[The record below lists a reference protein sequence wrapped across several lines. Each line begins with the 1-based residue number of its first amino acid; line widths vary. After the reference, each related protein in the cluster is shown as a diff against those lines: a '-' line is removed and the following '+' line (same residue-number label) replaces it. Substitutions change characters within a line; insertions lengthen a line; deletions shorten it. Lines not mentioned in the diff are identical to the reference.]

1 LLLVLQSRRSY
12 VYQTADPVELVI
24 WLAIKILSEN
34 LSELMAK
41 TPCGKALV
49 PFAQKRTPIVGRWA
63 DQSGELMACPECG
76 YLVFDPLPT
85 NEELGTYYGS
95 QYWEEGGS
103 FEEARLSYEHG
114 GSYKETAGVIGQ
126 LWSDIGIKD
135 QKLRAHE
142 IGCGYGVAVNFMRK
156 LGIEATGSDLQV
168 SAV

>member
-1 LLLVLQSRRSY
+1 
-12 VYQTADPVELVI
+12 
-24 WLAIKILSEN
+24 
-34 LSELMAK
+34 MAK

-49 PFAQKRTPIVGRWA
+49 PFAQKGTPIVGRWA